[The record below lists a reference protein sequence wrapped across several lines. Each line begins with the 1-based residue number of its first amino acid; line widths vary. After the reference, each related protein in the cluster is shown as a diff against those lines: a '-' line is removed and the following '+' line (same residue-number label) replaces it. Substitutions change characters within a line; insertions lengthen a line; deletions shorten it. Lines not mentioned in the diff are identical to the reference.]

1 MKLKPPIPTL
11 DLTALPQRPEA
22 LSTEAYTCRLLVIML
37 AFFVAFIALQLLI
50 AILTPPHVWTR
61 SSTPSQNPLK
71 TSSSNSLK
79 PSPLP

>member
-1 MKLKPPIPTL
+1 
-11 DLTALPQRPEA
+11 
-22 LSTEAYTCRLLVIML
+22 ML

-50 AILTPPHVWTR
+50 AILTPPHLWTH

-71 TSSSNSLK
+71 TSSGNSLK